1 MKKEIKKKW
10 HHKKLMVCLI
20 MLICLFVSGCGDSS
34 KDQIIVVYDYSDSTE
49 KEYDATNEAM
59 DDLVNS
65 ISDFF
70 LDGECGTV
78 EIPDGA
84 LGYKRIEVFQT
95 DGKASAG
102 QQKTEDNRLMNI
114 EIYQYNDEFF
124 CKASFAFSEQEYTAK
139 LSDNLSAQVK
149 RLETEGP

>member
-1 MKKEIKKKW
+1 MKKSVTKKW

-20 MLICLFVSGCGDSS
+20 MLICLFVSGCGNSS

-70 LDGECGTV
+70 LDGECGTD

-102 QQKTEDNRLMNI
+102 QQKAEDNRFMHI
-114 EIYQYNDEFF
+114 EIYQYDHEFY
-124 CKASFAFSEQEYTAK
+124 CKASFAFSGQEYTAK
-139 LSDNLSAQVK
+139 LSDDLSAQVE
-149 RLETEGP
+149 RLKTEGP

>member
-1 MKKEIKKKW
+1 MKKGIKKKW

-20 MLICLFVSGCGDSS
+20 MPICLFVSGCGNSS

-49 KEYDATNEAM
+49 KEYDATNEVV

-70 LDGECGTV
+70 LDGECETV
-78 EIPDGA
+78 EISDGA

-139 LSDNLSAQVK
+139 LSDDLSAQVK